1 MEDILA
7 ILLIVTALVAVIGL
21 GKLIVKYRERRQQLA
36 DERETAI
43 AEAQAALAR
52 DRERRRLQIQDALQ
66 NNPTTQKKMDTYRK
80 ETAAKPS
87 YAPSPT
93 QSVKDSSNDDFLTGM
108 LTGMLID
115 SAVNSLAHKSGG
127 SDPIDFP
134 KTERSDSWS
143 APSSSSDSSSSGD
156 SWSSDSGPSSDW

>member
-7 ILLIVTALVAVIGL
+7 ILLVATAFVAVVGL

-36 DERETAI
+36 EERAVAI

-52 DRERRRLQIQDALQ
+52 DRERRNQRIKEALQ
-66 NNPTTQKKMDTYRK
+66 NNPTTQRKLDTYRK
-80 ETAAKPS
+80 ETATKPS
-87 YAPSPT
+87 YTPSPT
-93 QSVKDSSNDDFLTGM
+93 QSVKDSDTSDFASGV
-108 LTGMLID
+108 LTGMLINAVID
-115 SAVNSLAHKSGG
+115 SLPHKSGG
-127 SDPIDFP
+127 SNPIDFP
-134 KTERSDSWS
+134 KTERTDSWS